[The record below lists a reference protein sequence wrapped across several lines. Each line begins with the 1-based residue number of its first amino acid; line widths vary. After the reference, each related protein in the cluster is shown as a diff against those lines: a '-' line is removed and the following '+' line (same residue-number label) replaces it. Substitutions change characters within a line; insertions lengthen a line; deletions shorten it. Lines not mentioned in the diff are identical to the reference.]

1 MAATI
6 QEVGPTETATEVFSS
21 EKPPFTTE
29 FEISHVE
36 SVPSQHDS
44 SGAGAESTP
53 SSSPSSAPSLGNENE
68 DHKPG
73 SLSLHDPSLDERL
86 GLGLEPN
93 VELAELFAE
102 NVVAKIWKVAVR
114 ELEKQNPP
122 TTYPEFV
129 TTSGPLANTYT
140 MTEADFWTCGFF
152 PGSLYAL
159 LERAM
164 KYPSALPIPT
174 ALRRDFTAQ
183 LTSLSRC
190 WAEPLHAM
198 AQRTDTHDMSFIIQ
212 PALRMD
218 WELTGNPRS
227 LASVLTAATSLAS
240 RFCEKVG
247 AIRSWDRTEN
257 ARFTFDDME
266 EDFLVIIDSM
276 CNLDLLYYA
285 GAQTGNQ
292 RLIDIATTHAHTV
305 LRAIVRDDWST
316 YHLIDFDPKTGT
328 VKQQLT
334 NQGYRDWSTWSRG
347 QAWAILGFAQTYT
360 WTHDPVFLAA
370 AISLADYFLARL
382 SLATASGL
390 YIHPYVPL
398 WDFDVPASPTPPRD
412 TSAGMIAANGMLI
425 LHQTLLGAGRATV
438 AARFLAGVRC
448 IVADTLALSLAAK
461 SAFAVPIPDAPVDAE
476 AYPVVVEVDDGEK
489 GGEAFD
495 AILKNATANNNEFS
509 YKIYSDHGLVYA
521 DYYLLELGNK
531 LLRMGLV

>member
-44 SGAGAESTP
+44 SGAGAGAEATP
-53 SSSPSSAPSLGNENE
+53 ISSPSSAPSLGNENE

-73 SLSLHDPSLDERL
+73 ILSLHDLSLDERL

-152 PGSLYAL
+152 PVAAG
-159 LERAM
+159 R
-164 KYPSALPIPT
+164 
-174 ALRRDFTAQ
+174 
-183 LTSLSRC
+183 SRC
-190 WAEPLHAM
+190 ARWRSA
-198 AQRTDTHDMSFIIQ
+198 TDTHDMSFIIQ

-461 SAFAVPIPDAPVDAE
+461 SAFAVPIPDAE